1 MRLPRLAALIL
12 LASCLTAASLAAAA
26 PGCPPPGWSGEDLRA
41 LKAGTFVVAS
51 DERRQQLALGLTPCL
66 ADADPSLRD
75 GIAFEAYST
84 WLRAGL
90 LNEATRL
97 ELLQRLSP
105 AIAPGQSDAGG
116 FSQPFSA
123 LVLAELAR
131 ADRKSAYLTPEQRQA
146 LVEAASSYLESV
158 RDYRGY
164 DPREGW
170 RHGVAHGSDL
180 LMQLALNEALTKP
193 QLDRILQ
200 AVKQQAAPPG
210 EHFYIYGESE
220 RLARPVLFAAMR
232 GLHSPEEWT
241 AWFEQIASPSPL
253 ASWDQAFQSNAG
265 LARRHNTRA
274 FLLVLASEVRDS
286 QNQQLSKLAPIVT
299 AALAKV
305 P

>member
-1 MRLPRLAALIL
+1 MRLPRLAALVL
-12 LASCLTAASLAAAA
+12 LASCLMAPSVATAV
-26 PGCPPPGWSGEDLRA
+26 PECPPSGWSADKLRA
-41 LKAGTFVVAS
+41 LKARSYVVAD

-66 ADADPSLRD
+66 ADADPALRD

-116 FSQPFSA
+116 FRQPFSA

-131 ADRKSAYLTPEQRQA
+131 ADRKSAYMTPAQRQA
-146 LVEAASSYLESV
+146 LVEAASNYVESV

-180 LMQLALNEALTKP
+180 LMQLALNGALTKP
-193 QLDRILQ
+193 QLDRILR
-200 AVKQQAAPPG
+200 AVKLQVAPPG

-220 RLARPVLFAAMR
+220 RLARPVLFVAMR

-241 AWFEQIASPSPL
+241 AWFGQLASPAPL
-253 ASWDQAFQSNAG
+253 ADWDQAFRSNAG

-274 FLLVLASEVRDS
+274 FLLVVASEVRDS